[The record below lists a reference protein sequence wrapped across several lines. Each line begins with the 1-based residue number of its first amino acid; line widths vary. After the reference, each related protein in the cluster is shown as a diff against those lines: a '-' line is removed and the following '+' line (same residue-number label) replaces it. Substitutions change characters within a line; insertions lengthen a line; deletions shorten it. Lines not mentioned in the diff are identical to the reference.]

1 MHFEYGD
8 RRTDGWKEKNGK
20 EANKKVE
27 SVHEGNYTCN
37 GSKIRKVDK
46 LGK

>member
-1 MHFEYGD
+1 MDG
-8 RRTDGWKEKNGK
+8 RTEGRKEGRKRTRK

-37 GSKIRKVDK
+37 GSRIRKVDK